1 MNRQVSLFLAR
12 PGKMRGVFNI
22 SPRRLLHQYAT
33 RRLNTSHQPGLASGG
48 KEPHKQS
55 GIRHLASKYGYSA
68 LGIYLGISAI
78 DLAVTFGLVHS
89 LGKEKIEK
97 LQDEV
102 KDYFGISKDSEE
114 SENESIEDKY
124 GGRIDMSEDEQG
136 NGTPMISKKD
146 TSQGSST
153 LLAEIAVAFAIHKSL
168 IFLRVPLTVAVTPPI
183 VKALQRWGYN
193 VGKSTFPTR
202 VGSTMGTKSTAGQRF
217 GSWFF

>member
-1 MNRQVSLFLAR
+1 MNRQPSLFLVR
-12 PGKMRGVFNI
+12 PGTMRRVFNI
-22 SPRRLLHQYAT
+22 KPRRLLHQNTT
-33 RRLNTSHQPGLASGG
+33 RRANTSHQSGSAGGG
-48 KEPHKQS
+48 KEPLKQS
-55 GIRHLASKYGYSA
+55 RIRYLASKYGYSA
-68 LGIYLGISAI
+68 LGIYLGISVI

-102 KDYFGISKDSEE
+102 KDYFGIPKDSEN
-114 SENESIEDKY
+114 SKKESIEDKY

-136 NGTPMISKKD
+136 SNTPMISRKD
-146 TSQGSST
+146 TSRGSST

-168 IFLRVPLTVAVTPPI
+168 IFLRVPLTVAITPPI
-183 VKALQRWGYN
+183 VKTLQRWGYN